1 MKWFMLIMLIHISE
15 YNSATPNNIK
25 FIKVDKEY
33 KTMEECVD
41 DQPHQTIQQI
51 KKYKFMYDWRLASCT
66 DGPFTVYMHPSH
78 PNRTKDFIKKG
89 KGVDVN
95 YENKNRSSIRSD

>member
-1 MKWFMLIMLIHISE
+1 
-15 YNSATPNNIK
+15 
-25 FIKVDKEY
+25 
-33 KTMEECVD
+33 
-41 DQPHQTIQQI
+41 
-51 KKYKFMYDWRLASCT
+51 MYDWRLASCT

-78 PNRTKDFIKKG
+78 PNKTKDFIKKG

>member
-15 YNSATPNNIK
+15 YNSATPKNIK

-51 KKYKFMYDWRLASCT
+51 KK
-66 DGPFTVYMHPSH
+66 
-78 PNRTKDFIKKG
+78 
-89 KGVDVN
+89 
-95 YENKNRSSIRSD
+95 

>member
-15 YNSATPNNIK
+15 YDSATPNNIK

-33 KTMEECVD
+33 TTMQECLD

-51 KKYKFMYDWRLASCT
+51 KKYEFMYDWKLASCT
-66 DGPFTVYMHPSH
+66 DGPFTVYMHPAF
-78 PNRTKDFIKKG
+78 PNKSKEIITP
-89 KGVDVN
+89 GVN
-95 YENKNRSSIRSD
+95 I